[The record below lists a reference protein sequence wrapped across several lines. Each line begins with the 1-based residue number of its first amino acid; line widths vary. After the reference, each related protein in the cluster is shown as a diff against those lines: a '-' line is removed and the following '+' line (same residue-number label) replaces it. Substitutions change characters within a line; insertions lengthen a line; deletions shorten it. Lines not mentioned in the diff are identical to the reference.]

1 MKKNFD
7 FTIASEFQ
15 SKVDKS
21 NGRAK
26 TFIDNKNNELC
37 FVKMIDFNPLGQ
49 LIANKIQKHYLGEE
63 YASTDILANDGNYTY
78 IVSKEL
84 KNFKTLTH
92 VGDLCENKKIVG
104 IENLY
109 SVMFL
114 LRHFEIEPNNLGV
127 VVKDDRCIAT
137 KIDGDEA
144 LQIAFHLH
152 KTNFSDNTAHYFNYY
167 NYIEASYHCVHRYK
181 VSKDKSVISM
191 GLWRENQMVKDVEFE
206 LKFNIDTIDDNLMEK
221 ITTQTRDKDYVL
233 LTNADMLKLG
243 YKHPDC
249 SYEKKHNPINTYE
262 LLNSIEKIV
271 NTDSS
276 IFSKIISYAVE
287 EIKPYYC
294 FEGIDYGIN
303 SLVCKFDSY
312 KKYSDIRKYS
322 DLYTIKEVKD
332 VYFANLENNQKKMK
346 FFYNTLK
353 KHQDI
358 EKCYD
363 VAYRG
368 KLLNNLLLNH
378 SDIHIFKN
386 LRDNLAEHTPF
397 EKAENFNVLFEK
409 ENLDIESTIWGKY
422 AIEEWNVKFR
432 TTEILK
438 TIKESFNSL
447 LGVKNSKTDCAS
459 IVEEAPMQLRVIE
472 ILKQIKCSFT
482 NMVDISA
489 TTLQFTNMRQVEVL
503 EKLQKSSPHYKMMSE
518 EVESIHYDCGNGI
531 STDDIK
537 IIKKVVSNTI
547 KIALQANSSCDP
559 FKEVTDCMQFDNN
572 DIITPWG
579 I

>member
-1 MKKNFD
+1 M
-7 FTIASEFQ
+7 
-15 SKVDKS
+15 
-21 NGRAK
+21 
-26 TFIDNKNNELC
+26 
-37 FVKMIDFNPLGQ
+37 
-49 LIANKIQKHYLGEE
+49 
-63 YASTDILANDGNYTY
+63 
-78 IVSKEL
+78 
-84 KNFKTLTH
+84 
-92 VGDLCENKKIVG
+92 
-104 IENLY
+104 
-109 SVMFL
+109 
-114 LRHFEIEPNNLGV
+114 
-127 VVKDDRCIAT
+127 
-137 KIDGDEA
+137 
-144 LQIAFHLH
+144 
-152 KTNFSDNTAHYFNYY
+152 
-167 NYIEASYHCVHRYK
+167 
-181 VSKDKSVISM
+181 
-191 GLWRENQMVKDVEFE
+191 
-206 LKFNIDTIDDNLMEK
+206 
-221 ITTQTRDKDYVL
+221 L

-358 EKCYD
+358 EKYYD

-422 AIEEWNVKFR
+422 AVEEWNVKFR

-547 KIALQANSSCDP
+547 KIALQPIHHAIRLKKLLIACNL
-559 FKEVTDCMQFDNN
+559 
-572 DIITPWG
+572 IIM
-579 I
+579 IL